1 MKYDWLIV
9 GAGFTGAVIAERLAS
24 QRDQKIL
31 VIDRRN
37 HIAGNAYDAPDEQGI
52 LVHHYGP
59 HIFHTASK
67 KIWDYLSGFTA
78 WRPYFH
84 HVLGMVDGH
93 AVPVPFNLNALYA
106 LLPPHMADTLSA
118 KLIAQFGFGTKVPIL
133 KMQQTADAELNWL
146 ANYVYE
152 KVFLGYTV
160 KQWGLKPEELDA
172 AVTGRVPVHISRD
185 DRYFQDPYQAMP
197 SRGYTALMAKI
208 LDHPN
213 IRVELNTEFR
223 DVPKDIAPRTVFTGP
238 IDEFFAFEDGEL
250 PYRSLRFEFVTEDR
264 PQFQAVA
271 QVNYPNEF
279 DFTRITESK
288 HFYQLQTPRT
298 VLTYEYPQAYQRGVN
313 LPYYPIPAPDS
324 KARLAP
330 YLAKAEALKGRC
342 WFAGRLA
349 DYQYYN
355 MDQACARALSLFEK
369 ELAQC
374 C

>member
-9 GAGFTGAVIAERLAS
+9 GAGFTGTVIAERLAS
-24 QRDQKIL
+24 QRDQKVL

-37 HIAGNAYDAPDEQGI
+37 HVAGNAYDAPDEQGI

-78 WRPYFH
+78 WRPYYH
-84 HVLGMVDGH
+84 HVLGVVDGH

-106 LLPPHMADTLSA
+106 LLPPRMADTLSD

-197 SRGYTALMAKI
+197 LRGYTALMAKI

-223 DVPKDIAPRTVFTGP
+223 ETPKDVAPRIVFTGP

-288 HFYQLQTPRT
+288 HFYQPQTPRT

-369 ELAQC
+369 ELAQSC
-374 C
+374 